1 MMRATYKEKT
11 RETHEINT
19 FRSPFFT
26 ETSRCI
32 PIIRSMKE
40 ILVGLGLVAAAF
52 FLYQM
57 LRGIYEEWKNGGV

>member
-1 MMRATYKEKT
+1 MMRVTTKEKT
-11 RETHEINT
+11 HEPHENNT
-19 FRSPFFT
+19 FRALFFT

-40 ILVGLGLVAAAF
+40 ILVVLGLVAAAF